1 MGFLQIRSQMFMLLK
16 CCMKL
21 LNSVASI
28 LMHGEFLAWLVPIP
42 PQVLYSTLQKND
54 LVSTTRMRIFAM
66 LPASCTVNAIYEK
79 LGLLGP

>member
-1 MGFLQIRSQMFMLLK
+1 MR
-16 CCMKL
+16 
-21 LNSVASI
+21 
-28 LMHGEFLAWLVPIP
+28 GEFLAWLVLIP

-54 LVSTTRMRIFAM
+54 LVSITRMRIFAM